1 MSYSITVVILKF
13 LVFCVVLTPFQ
24 KIIFKITSLSIM
36 KISINVTEKE
46 MDAIEDVFFCE
57 LSEKEYKKVRP
68 ILLRFW
74 GKLCNEMDKDK

>member
-1 MSYSITVVILKF
+1 
-13 LVFCVVLTPFQ
+13 
-24 KIIFKITSLSIM
+24 M